1 MRIYKPVGSKSRL
14 VEIFQNVNKV
24 KLNEDLGFG
33 PVDGKTALAKGFQAL
48 RSGQLSI
55 QGGGGNNTT
64 VQMTDDNSTVQIVG
78 VDSNKNE
85 YTFVFKLTFTDGDQ
99 EGVYDVQ
106 SVQIQNFKYVGSN
119 GGQTL
124 ELDESDLQNFNSQ
137 YTNELFDIV
146 DKYIDVKGPQQP
158 SAEELQEAIRIIDSI
173 PFGKNSFDRMQTGK
187 NYADKKPTNDSVRVE
202 SPELDKFVKEDLNA
216 LFHNPGSA
224 GAGPLYPQAKELGVT
239 NQYILRDALKEAGIE
254 LLDIIPSEAKETFWL
269 IFKINGKKYKGL
281 IRRNYGNAAKVVGGI
296 KKRLEGGVENLTPVN
311 ELDKPAQRLIIPP
324 SAGPLNVKE
333 NEFGDETDDSG
344 YGLGS
349 DVDTLEPENPEG
361 EEQPEKPEEVPT
373 IDDELPVDNE
383 PTPEVSDE
391 KKAKIYQ
398 AYDAI
403 VARQRNPNYS
413 PTTTEIMAELDKM
426 AGISKPRNTRAV
438 SKVAEPF
445 LAEEKEKKPKE
456 WDSEDS
462 YSPFKQL
469 GTKFKPKS
477 QSLYPKK
484 KKKPQTSVKIA
495 ESTDRDKYEDVVF
508 LQGDEAFEPLER
520 LDREGPDAALE
531 YLKQWHYPGEH
542 QGSQELSHG
551 SEDKTYEKDDYIMT
565 WNSRLG
571 YIGLQYD
578 MSKSNEPSDPETG
591 HGDYLKNSGQMK
603 SFDIKEEVYGDEDIS
618 GLPEVP
624 SGYGEKGVAQR
635 DMAKQH
641 VNIVK
646 PVERPVEEP
655 AEVAEEEKPEQSQV
669 EKDNPDL
676 YPEGWKEMDGMFMNP
691 DSPMRKMMSA
701 PEDKQD
707 GSTSE
712 PSTGSMEELPKDD
725 GMSAEPETDN
735 IDQLA
740 QDKEQQGELIPGG
753 KGEGKSPMEF
763 SQEQILMGLKVEM
776 EHSDDPMYALEI
788 TLDHLTED
796 PEYYTTKDTPEDS
809 AQANASADANG
820 DDKETTD
827 MLLGF
832 KPHNVGDEIE
842 GEEELEEPQS
852 DIANTPEPSAEDQPS
867 VTDDP
872 ELPKKED
879 ELGEIYQPGEEPQA
893 HEVGKNPGQT
903 QAFGKKP
910 NNNAFQYGQ
919 NKAHEEPNWEQNES
933 AESEL
938 KQRDPATWHQIQIA
952 RKTLKMPDA
961 MVGVMGGMSKE
972 EAQKILAQHGIK
984 ESLSSSKPIIT
995 EAQIRTAK
1003 KTLSNSNVP
1012 TGMSKKEA
1020 VQILVKHLIK

>member
-1 MRIYKPVGSKSRL
+1 
-14 VEIFQNVNKV
+14 
-24 KLNEDLGFG
+24 
-33 PVDGKTALAKGFQAL
+33 
-48 RSGQLSI
+48 
-55 QGGGGNNTT
+55 
-64 VQMTDDNSTVQIVG
+64 
-78 VDSNKNE
+78 
-85 YTFVFKLTFTDGDQ
+85 
-99 EGVYDVQ
+99 
-106 SVQIQNFKYVGSN
+106 
-119 GGQTL
+119 
-124 ELDESDLQNFNSQ
+124 
-137 YTNELFDIV
+137 
-146 DKYIDVKGPQQP
+146 
-158 SAEELQEAIRIIDSI
+158 
-173 PFGKNSFDRMQTGK
+173 
-187 NYADKKPTNDSVRVE
+187 
-202 SPELDKFVKEDLNA
+202 
-216 LFHNPGSA
+216 
-224 GAGPLYPQAKELGVT
+224 
-239 NQYILRDALKEAGIE
+239 
-254 LLDIIPSEAKETFWL
+254 
-269 IFKINGKKYKGL
+269 
-281 IRRNYGNAAKVVGGI
+281 
-296 KKRLEGGVENLTPVN
+296 
-311 ELDKPAQRLIIPP
+311 
-324 SAGPLNVKE
+324 
-333 NEFGDETDDSG
+333 
-344 YGLGS
+344 
-349 DVDTLEPENPEG
+349 
-361 EEQPEKPEEVPT
+361 
-373 IDDELPVDNE
+373 
-383 PTPEVSDE
+383 
-391 KKAKIYQ
+391 
-398 AYDAI
+398 
-403 VARQRNPNYS
+403 
-413 PTTTEIMAELDKM
+413 
-426 AGISKPRNTRAV
+426 
-438 SKVAEPF
+438 
-445 LAEEKEKKPKE
+445 
-456 WDSEDS
+456 
-462 YSPFKQL
+462 
-469 GTKFKPKS
+469 
-477 QSLYPKK
+477 
-484 KKKPQTSVKIA
+484 
-495 ESTDRDKYEDVVF
+495 
-508 LQGDEAFEPLER
+508 
-520 LDREGPDAALE
+520 
-531 YLKQWHYPGEH
+531 
-542 QGSQELSHG
+542 
-551 SEDKTYEKDDYIMT
+551 
-565 WNSRLG
+565 
-571 YIGLQYD
+571 
-578 MSKSNEPSDPETG
+578 
-591 HGDYLKNSGQMK
+591 
-603 SFDIKEEVYGDEDIS
+603 
-618 GLPEVP
+618 
-624 SGYGEKGVAQR
+624 
-635 DMAKQH
+635 
-641 VNIVK
+641 
-646 PVERPVEEP
+646 
-655 AEVAEEEKPEQSQV
+655 
-669 EKDNPDL
+669 
-676 YPEGWKEMDGMFMNP
+676 
-691 DSPMRKMMSA
+691 MRKMMSA